1 MVRLFLVKNI
11 QIINWG
17 TLQTRLL
24 VLTNAGRL
32 EQIQKT
38 ENIWQIL
45 CQDLE
50 KDDLRHDRALNPCE
64 RMKSLTWDLLNKE
77 SKDTNVS
84 GVSQS
89 EMIFL
94 WENHWWEHK
103 PGWKKSLVFS
113 LKGFEE
119 YSVLRSKLNGLRCDC
134 FRVPTSNTL
143 KTLGLRRRNWIAII
157 SHVSRVR

>member
-17 TLQTRLL
+17 TLQTRRL

-64 RMKSLTWDLLNKE
+64 RMKSLTWDLLSKE

-84 GVSQS
+84 SVSQS
-89 EMIFL
+89 DLM
-94 WENHWWEHK
+94 
-103 PGWKKSLVFS
+103 GKSLMRTQAWLEKNHLCSPSRVLKSIQFS
-113 LKGFEE
+113 DQNWMVWDVTASG
-119 YSVLRSKLNGLRCDC
+119 Y
-134 FRVPTSNTL
+134 PHQI
-143 KTLGLRRRNWIAII
+143 LRRLLVWEEGTE
-157 SHVSRVR
+157 